1 MLSSDSHTCTVVH
14 LSRLMMVVVVV
25 VMMVVVVVIF
35 QTSKHKLSWEAP
47 ED

>member
-1 MLSSDSHTCTVVH
+1 VVH
-14 LSRLMMVVVVV
+14 LSRL
-25 VMMVVVVVIF
+25 MMVVVVVIF